1 MKARKSA
8 VILSVILALL
18 ITTVAGAQ
26 ITYEKATITSYQ
38 VVNLGANP
46 STITADYYKSDGT
59 KAFSNTFA
67 NVPAKGVVTVQQALE
82 SGLPSGQFSAVLSA
96 SEPLA
101 AIVNQ
106 QLGDAGSGVSTAPFS
121 SYGAISGGSNEVTIP
136 VIMHNWFGYHTELF
150 IQNVSGTPATVT
162 IDYKPTSSGA
172 CASAGTASS
181 GNAVGTLP
189 ASTAKSVSQRDL
201 TALGAPAS
209 PCGAAFQGRFLG
221 AATVKST
228 GGAIAVVVNEYVN
241 GKLFT
246 FNGFSNTG
254 GTTVIFPAYLRN
266 WYNYYASLTIA
277 NPGAT
282 DATVKLTYTPAAGS
296 NPTAA
301 ITANRTVPAG
311 KSITVYD
318 GNSGTSDLS
327 SAYPY
332 NTALPVT
339 HPDQKRFFG
348 SVKIE
353 STNSVPV
360 VAVVNQEATAAAG
373 NQAGAYNGAASTE
386 GTKKISVPLIQSDF
400 YGYYTS
406 LTIATVDG
414 TDASLKIT
422 YTSDG
427 TYSAVKNTS
436 KEYTISTT
444 NGVLNRYEG
453 ASASAA
459 QSDIRDDAAWKSGG
473 TGRFIGSALIEVI
486 SGSNIVAF
494 VNSESTSAPQASTR
508 DSLYSF
514 NAFNVQ

>member
-1 MKARKSA
+1 MKARKS
-8 VILSVILALL
+8 VVVLSVILAIL

-26 ITYEKATITSYQ
+26 ITYEKPTITSYQ
-38 VVNLGANP
+38 VVNLGTNA
-46 STITADYYKSDGT
+46 STINADYYKSDGT

-106 QLGDAGSGVSTAPFS
+106 QLGDSGSGTSTAPFS
-121 SYGAISGGSNEVTIP
+121 SYGAISSGSKEVTIP
-136 VIMHNWFGYHTELF
+136 IIMHNWFGYHTELF

-162 IDYKPTSSGA
+162 IDYKPTSLNG
-172 CASAGTASS
+172 CTTGTATSNNS
-181 GNAVGTLP
+181 AGTLP
-189 ASTAKSVSQRDL
+189 ASSATSVSQRNTTAIAATGL
-201 TALGAPAS
+201 TGG
-209 PCGAAFQGRFLG
+209 CNAFNARFLG

-228 GGAIAVVVNEYVN
+228 GGDIAVVVNQYVQD
-241 GKLFT
+241 KLFT
-246 FNGFSNTG
+246 YNGFSSTG
-254 GTTVIFPAYLRN
+254 GTTVVFPAYLRN

-277 NPGAT
+277 NPGGT
-282 DATVKLTYTPAAGS
+282 DAQVTVTYTPAAGS

-301 ITANRTVPAG
+301 ITANHTVPAG

-318 GNSGTSDLS
+318 GPGTGASDLS
-327 SAYPY
+327 TAYP
-332 NTALPVT
+332 NGSNN
-339 HPDQKRFFG
+339 RFFG
-348 SVKIE
+348 SVKIV
-353 STNSVPV
+353 SNNSVPV

-373 NQAGAYNGAASTE
+373 NQAGAYNGATSTE

-414 TDASLKIT
+414 TDANLKIT

-453 ASASAA
+453 PTASAA
-459 QSDIRDDAAWKSGG
+459 LSDILDDAAWKSGG
-473 TGRFIGSALIEVI
+473 TGRFIGSAVIEVV

-494 VNSESTSAPQASTR
+494 VNSESNSAPQASTR

>member
-1 MKARKSA
+1 MKARKSV
-8 VILSVILALL
+8 VIFSILLALL

-26 ITYEKATITSYQ
+26 ISYEKATITSYQ
-38 VVNLGANP
+38 VVNLGTNP
-46 STITADYYKSDGT
+46 TTIKADYYNSSGT
-59 KAFSNTFA
+59 IAFSNSFA

-106 QLGDAGSGVSTAPFS
+106 QLGETGSGNSTAPFS
-121 SYGAISGGSNEVTIP
+121 SYGAISSGSKEVTIP
-136 VIMHNWFGYHTELF
+136 IIMHNWFGYHTELF

-162 IDYKPTSSGA
+162 IDYKPTSFGA
-172 CASAGTASS
+172 CASAGTSS
-181 GNAVGTLP
+181 TGNAVGTLP
-189 ASTAKSVSQRDL
+189 ANTAKSVSQRDL
-201 TALGAPAS
+201 TAIGAPAS
-209 PCGAAFQGRFLG
+209 PCGATFQGRFLG

-228 GGAIAVVVNEYVN
+228 GGDIAVVVNQYVQD
-241 GKLFT
+241 KLFT
-246 FNGFSNTG
+246 YNGFSNTG

-301 ITANRTVPAG
+301 ITANHTVPAG

-318 GNSGTSDLS
+318 GPTGTSDLS
-327 SAYPY
+327 TAYPY
-332 NTALPVT
+332 GTSN
-339 HPDQKRFFG
+339 RFFG
-348 SVKIE
+348 SVKVE

-414 TDASLKIT
+414 TEANLKIT

-427 TYSAVKNTS
+427 TFSAVKNTS
-436 KEYTISTT
+436 KEYTMSTV

-453 ASASAA
+453 PTASAA
-459 QSDIRDDAAWKSGG
+459 LSDILDDAAWKSGG
-473 TGRFIGSALIEVI
+473 TGRFIGSAVIEVV
-486 SGSNIVAF
+486 SGANIVAF
-494 VNSESTSAPQASTR
+494 VNSESNSAPQASTR

>member
-1 MKARKSA
+1 MKARKSV
-8 VILSVILALL
+8 VIFSVILALL

-38 VVNLGANP
+38 VVNLGSNP
-46 STITADYYKSDGT
+46 TTINADYYKSDGT
-59 KAFSNTFA
+59 KAFSNTFT

-82 SGLPSGQFSAVLSA
+82 TGLPTGQFSAVLSA

-106 QLGDAGSGVSTAPFS
+106 QLGETGSGNSTAPFS
-121 SYGAISGGSNEVTIP
+121 SYGAISSGSKEVTIP
-136 VIMHNWFGYHTELF
+136 IIMHNWFGYHTELF

-162 IDYKPTSSGA
+162 IDYKPTALTG
-172 CASAGTASS
+172 CTTGTSTS
-181 GNAVGTLP
+181 NNAVGTLP
-189 ASTAKSVSQRDL
+189 ANTAKSVSQKAL
-201 TALGAPAS
+201 TS
-209 PCGAAFQGRFLG
+209 IAATGLTGSCNAFNGRFLG

-228 GGAIAVVVNEYVN
+228 GGDIAVVVNQYVQD
-241 GKLFT
+241 KLFT
-246 FNGFSNTG
+246 YNGFSSTG

-277 NPGAT
+277 NPGGT

-301 ITANRTVPAG
+301 ITANHTVPAG
-311 KSITVYD
+311 KSITLYD
-318 GNSGTSDLS
+318 GPTGTSDLS
-327 SAYPY
+327 TAYPY
-332 NTALPVT
+332 NTNN
-339 HPDQKRFFG
+339 RFFG

-414 TDASLKIT
+414 TEATVKIT

-427 TYSAVKNTS
+427 AFSAVKNTS
-436 KEYTISTT
+436 KEYTMSTT

-453 ASASAA
+453 SVATAA
-459 QSDIRDDAAWKSGG
+459 QSDILDDAAWKSGG
-473 TGRFIGSALIEVI
+473 TGRFIGSAVIEVVT
-486 SGSNIVAF
+486 GSNIVAF
-494 VNSESTSAPQASTR
+494 VNSESNSAPQASTR

-514 NAFNVQ
+514 NAFNVQQ

>member
-1 MKARKSA
+1 MKARKSV
-8 VILSVILALL
+8 VIFSIILALL

-38 VVNLGANP
+38 VVNLGTNP
-46 STITADYYKSDGT
+46 TTIQADYYKSDGT
-59 KAFSNTFA
+59 KAFTNTFT
-67 NVPAKGVVTVQQALE
+67 NVPANGVVTVQQALE

-106 QLGDAGSGVSTAPFS
+106 QLGETGSGNSTAPFS
-121 SYGAISGGSNEVTIP
+121 SYGAISSGSKEVTIP
-136 VIMHNWFGYHTELF
+136 IVMHEWFGYHTELF
-150 IQNVSGTPATVT
+150 IQNVSGTAATVT
-162 IDYKPTSSGA
+162 IDYKPTSLNG
-172 CASAGTASS
+172 CTTGTATS

-189 ASTAKSVSQRDL
+189 ASTAKSVSQKTL
-201 TALGAPAS
+201 TSIAATGLTGS
-209 PCGAAFQGRFLG
+209 CAAFNGKFLG

-228 GGAIAVVVNEYVN
+228 GGDIAVVVNQYVQD
-241 GKLFT
+241 KLFT
-246 FNGFSNTG
+246 YNGFSNTG

-301 ITANRTVPAG
+301 ITANHTVPAG
-311 KSITVYD
+311 KSITIYD
-318 GNSGTSDLS
+318 GPGTGASDLS
-327 SAYPY
+327 AAYP
-332 NTALPVT
+332 NGTT
-339 HPDQKRFFG
+339 NRFFG

-373 NQAGAYNGAASTE
+373 NQAGAYNGASSTE

-414 TDASLKIT
+414 TDATVKIK

-427 TYSAVKNTS
+427 TFSSVKNTS
-436 KEYTISTT
+436 KEYTMSTT

-453 ASASAA
+453 PPATAA
-459 QSDIRDDAAWKSGG
+459 QSDILDDAAWKSGG
-473 TGRFIGSALIEVI
+473 TGRFIGSAVIEVV

-494 VNSESTSAPQASTR
+494 VNSESNSAPQAATR